1 MRHRNELK
9 EEAGFPPDLAEY
21 QSSPT
26 ASTFVRV
33 GRLDLSG
40 RFRAILRSGPLDRE
54 LCPPFALDFK
64 SMKELSRAIQRAS
77 QKAKTVT
84 NRPGVTTEQLYEILQ
99 EFFTTAVKNM
109 LASSAYDLLANQF
122 QEDDTPTV
130 REGKKL
136 LADVSAAIVNYATD
150 VGQTTTDRLQSHV
163 VDRLEKLGLPRARSQ
178 MALLRQLGTNMTQQ
192 VTIPD
197 KPLVRIRNALQSTFQ
212 STFSWTKS
220 VVKKK
225 KKKKKQRGV
234 KTRHGDIWFPDFP

>member
-1 MRHRNELK
+1 
-9 EEAGFPPDLAEY
+9 
-21 QSSPT
+21 
-26 ASTFVRV
+26 
-33 GRLDLSG
+33 
-40 RFRAILRSGPLDRE
+40 
-54 LCPPFALDFK
+54 
-64 SMKELSRAIQRAS
+64 MKELSRAIQRAS

-197 KPLVRIRNALQSTFQ
+197 KPLVRIRNALQSTF
-212 STFSWTKS
+212 SWTKS

-225 KKKKKQRGV
+225 KQQQRGV